1 MKIIFKIALL
11 INICISIVYSL
22 DLSDEL
28 NHELTENDLNNIIG
42 LETLMNW
49 KLFDNTDVQE
59 IKASQQKRFRS
70 RKFFIQNILKA

>member
-1 MKIIFKIALL
+1 MNILFKIALL

-22 DLSDEL
+22 DSSDEL
-28 NHELTENDLNNIIG
+28 SNELTENDLNNIIG

-49 KLFDNTDVQE
+49 KLLDNTDVQE

-70 RKFFIQNILKA
+70 RKFFHKVYF